1 MATNAAQTNNE
12 YELPFGIVAN
22 NENPAPL
29 PRPVAA
35 PQAPIQAPPP
45 RAPTS
50 RGPPPPP
57 PAPRPSLEG
66 TVPPANAPPASAPPA
81 NAPQP
86 IIRRAG
92 PVPPPPPS
100 RVNTTRRS
108 AVVGATKGKPQT
120 SSKLVVVTDAQ
131 GWVNQKI
138 KHPLFYSVAPDG
150 SYYSYPLD
158 LAGKPQETSN
168 VIQPAPFYRASVEQ
182 VQDAYKRQRMDY
194 AVIDAD
200 DVYKR
205 TREELTRLYREY
217 KAASA
222 DRTIDPTEKIAL
234 RSELIAA
241 NNTHALAEKA
251 RSRRY
256 GNTPFVEELEGSR
269 RPFLHEMLPA
279 EAIDKITP
287 FRNTVYICRRS
298 NFPVSHFYTDT
309 LPIVEVPEPMPINN
323 ENPAPTTQQGGS
335 KNLTHE
341 QKEIIA
347 RKKISAWRT
356 RKAGRF

>member
-1 MATNAAQTNNE
+1 M
-12 YELPFGIVAN
+12 P
-22 NENPAPL
+22 
-29 PRPVAA
+29 PV
-35 PQAPIQAPPP
+35 
-45 RAPTS
+45 
-50 RGPPPPP
+50 
-57 PAPRPSLEG
+57 
-66 TVPPANAPPASAPPA
+66 

-86 IIRRAG
+86 ITRRAG
-92 PVPPPPPS
+92 PVPPPPPP
-100 RVNTTRRS
+100 RANTTRRS

-120 SSKLVVVTDAQ
+120 SGKLAVVTDAQ
-131 GWVNQKI
+131 GWVKQKI
-138 KHPLFYSVAPDG
+138 KHPLFYSVASDG

-158 LAGKPQETSN
+158 LEGKPQETSN
-168 VIQPAPFYRASVEQ
+168 VIQPTPFYRASVEQ
-182 VQDAYKRQRMDY
+182 VKDAYKRQRMDY

-287 FRNTVYICRRS
+287 FRDTVYICRRS

-309 LPIVEVPEPMPINN
+309 LPIVEVPEPMPLNN
-323 ENPAPTTQQGGS
+323 ENPTTAQQGGS
-335 KNLTHE
+335 NDLTDE
-341 QKEIIA
+341 QKRIIA
-347 RKKISAWRT
+347 HKKISAWRT